1 MDNKQ
6 LIKGALI
13 FGGGFL
19 LFALLRPKDKSAK
32 STSTSPIKKL
42 EGENNLVPAPTTE
55 NAEIVLIAYTDAL
68 KNGEPASR
76 LTELNKEC
84 MKEFGLRCYI
94 DQKTGKTV
102 VCDVK
107 GDTILSK

>member
-1 MDNKQ
+1 MGFKKKRIG
-6 LIKGALI
+6 IKPCKKSADG
-13 FGGGFL
+13 
-19 LFALLRPKDKSAK
+19 DKSLA
-32 STSTSPIKKL
+32 
-42 EGENNLVPAPTTE
+42 PAPTPE

-94 DQKTGKTV
+94 DQKSGKTV

-107 GDTILSK
+107 GETILSK